1 VWAFLFFE
9 SMTYFGVVKNTHV
22 PLVTIKSYNGCMMRY
37 RIGRETVDA
46 KLQHP
51 CFGLPG
57 RRVNAWKHLNGMQHR
72 AIPHNSTLFS
82 MASSLDDSSVA
93 MVADSHGTRAPPL
106 EDGVNVMDSVVKVFC
121 VHTQPNYSLPWQRK
135 RQYSSTSSGFMVKGP
150 KGENWL
156 LTNAHSVEYHSQV
169 KVKRRGDDRKFIA
182 KVLSIGEECD
192 IALLSVDDAEFWED
206 SEPLCFGELPSLQDS
221 VYVVGYPIGGDTISV
236 TSGVVSRIEVTSYAH
251 GASELLAV
259 QIDAAINSGNSG
271 GPVFSEHGDCIGI
284 AFQSYAGSDAENIG
298 YVIPTPVIQHFLQDY
313 EKNGTFT
320 GFPSIGIQWQK
331 MESEALRHSAN
342 MKAGQ
347 KGVMVRKVQPTGDAA
362 GRLQVGDI
370 LMSFD
375 GIEVANDG
383 TVPFRSGERI
393 AFSYLTSQKFSG
405 DECELV
411 VLRDG
416 ATVDVTVKLLQYNG
430 LIPHHLSG
438 GDPSYLV
445 VAGVVFTVATEP
457 YFMSEYGVDYHR
469 EAPVKLL
476 DRLLHHHK
484 TSPDEEV
491 VLVSQILACDAT
503 LGYEDGY
510 NAQVKAF
517 NGTPIRNLK
526 HLVSLVLDCK
536 DPFMTFELEY
546 NELLVLDTQEALA
559 ATKEILEKHSI
570 PSMVSKDMEDLI
582 RPIV

>member
-1 VWAFLFFE
+1 MSLR
-9 SMTYFGVVKNTHV
+9 
-22 PLVTIKSYNGCMMRY
+22 P
-37 RIGRETVDA
+37 
-46 KLQHP
+46 
-51 CFGLPG
+51 
-57 RRVNAWKHLNGMQHR
+57 
-72 AIPHNSTLFS
+72 
-82 MASSLDDSSVA
+82 ASS
-93 MVADSHGTRAPPL
+93 APLTPL
-106 EDGVNVMDSVVKVFC
+106 TPLTPPVGGSASLETYEAAPSVMDSVVKVFC

-135 RQYSSTSSGFMVKGP
+135 RQFSSTSSGFMVKGP

-169 KVKRRGDDRKFIA
+169 KIKKRGDNRKFIA
-182 KVLSIGEECD
+182 KVLSVGEECD
-192 IALLSVDDAEFWED
+192 IALLSVEDSEFWEGTQ
-206 SEPLCFGELPSLQDS
+206 PLSFGDLPSLQDS

-271 GPVFSEHGDCIGI
+271 GPVFSENGDCIGI

-298 YVIPTPVIQHFLQDY
+298 YVIPTPVIEHFLTDY
-313 EKNGTFT
+313 ERNGKFT

-331 MESEALRHSAN
+331 VESEALRRWAK
-342 MKAGQ
+342 MERTQ

-362 GRLQVGDI
+362 NILREGDI

-375 GIEVANDG
+375 GIEIASDG

-405 DECELV
+405 DECELR

-416 ATVDVTVKLLQYNG
+416 QENTFRVKLTQYKG

-438 GDPSYLV
+438 GDPSYLI
-445 VAGVVFTVATEP
+445 VAGVIFTTATEP
-457 YFMSEYGVDYHR
+457 YLMSEYSADYHR

-484 TSPDEEV
+484 NTPDEEV
-491 VLVSQILACDAT
+491 VLVSQVLACDAT

-517 NGTPIRNLK
+517 NETPVRNLK
-526 HLVSLVLDCK
+526 HLAEMVLSCEEEL
-536 DPFMTFELEY
+536 MTFQMEY
-546 NELLVLDTQEALA
+546 NELLVLCTKQVRAT
-559 ATKEILEKHSI
+559 TKEVMELHSI
-570 PSMVSKDMEDLI
+570 PNMVSKDLLADLGDDV
-582 RPIV
+582 RRWL

>member
-1 VWAFLFFE
+1 MAT
-9 SMTYFGVVKNTHV
+9 SSTHV
-22 PLVTIKSYNGCMMRY
+22 EHSSQPHGEAT
-37 RIGRETVDA
+37 ETA
-46 KLQHP
+46 
-51 CFGLPG
+51 
-57 RRVNAWKHLNGMQHR
+57 NA
-72 AIPHNSTLFS
+72 
-82 MASSLDDSSVA
+82 
-93 MVADSHGTRAPPL
+93 
-106 EDGVNVMDSVVKVFC
+106 DGFHVMDSVVKVFC

-135 RQYSSTSSGFMVKGP
+135 RQYSSTSSGFMVRGP
-150 KGENWL
+150 SGENWL

-169 KVKRRGDDRKFIA
+169 KIKKRGDDRKFIA

-192 IALLSVDDAEFWED
+192 VALLSVDDDEFWLHTT
-206 SEPLCFGELPSLQDS
+206 PLTFGDLPTLQDS

-271 GPVFSEHGDCIGI
+271 GPVFSERGDCIGI

-298 YVIPTPVIQHFLQDY
+298 YVIPIPVIEHFLRDY
-313 EKNGTFT
+313 EVHGKFT

-331 MESEALRHSAN
+331 MESEALRRSAN
-342 MKAGQ
+342 MQPGQ

-362 GRLQVGDI
+362 KQLHVGDI

-405 DECELV
+405 DDCELV
-411 VLRDG
+411 LLRNG
-416 ATVDVTVKLLQYNG
+416 EIITCTVKLQQYTG

-438 GDPSYLV
+438 GDPSYFV
-445 VAGVVFTVATEP
+445 VAGIIFTTATEP
-457 YFMSEYGVDYHR
+457 YLMSEYGSDYHR

-484 TSPDEEV
+484 STEDEDV

-517 NGTPIRNLK
+517 NGTPVRNLRQ
-526 HLVSLVLDCK
+526 LVRLVLDCK
-536 DPFMTFELEY
+536 EPLMTFEMEY
-546 NELLVLDTQEALA
+546 NELIVLDTEVARK
-559 ATKEILEKHSI
+559 ATDEILDKHSI
-570 PSMVSKDMEDLI
+570 PSIVSKNMADLLQ
-582 RPIV
+582 